1 MQTAN
6 TIHKYKGLTK
16 TFYRQFFIKKKNGRN
31 RRICAPSPELLAYQR
46 SQLQELS
53 YFFSSRNT
61 LFFSHQDRDIFHG
74 FLKDRNIVTCAEK
87 HIGFDHTICLDISN
101 CFDSITF
108 SMLNMDL
115 DSRLFHQD
123 GSLAQGFATSPILAN
138 IYLINPVSNLLTKIR
153 QLAPEA
159 IVTVYADDLH
169 ISLNNASYQKLN
181 LIIKLAIIEFAKYQ
195 LTINPRKTRIR
206 HASFGNRR
214 ILGIMV
220 DDTLKPSRKLKKKI
234 RAARFQHN
242 GPSLGGLVTAS
253 RMLRPRI
260 LR

>member
-6 TIHKYKGLTK
+6 TIYKYRGHSK

-31 RRICAPSPELLAYQR
+31 RRICAPSPELLEFQR
-46 SQLQELS
+46 SQLPMLEQRFAVKLQLLGQAG
-53 YFFSSRNT
+53 R
-61 LFFSHQDRDIFHG
+61 HIFHG
-74 FLKDRNIVTCAEK
+74 FLKNRNIVTCAEK

-101 CFDSITF
+101 CFDSI
-108 SMLNMDL
+108 SSRMLNFNL
-115 DSRLFHQD
+115 DSRFFHQD
-123 GSLAQGFATSPILAN
+123 GSLAQGFASSPILAN
-138 IYLINPVSNLLTKIR
+138 IYLITPVCILLAKIR
-153 QLAPEA
+153 QIAPEA
-159 IVTVYADDLH
+159 VVTVYADDLH

-181 LIIKLAIIEFAKYQ
+181 LIIKLAIIGFAKYH

-206 HASFGNRR
+206 HAKFGNRR

-234 RAARFQHN
+234 RAASFQHN
-242 GPSLGGLVTAS
+242 GPSLGGLVTCS
-253 RMLRPRI
+253 RMLKPRA

>member
-1 MQTAN
+1 MKTAN
-6 TIHKYKGLTK
+6 TIYKYRDHSK

-31 RRICAPSPELLAYQR
+31 RRICAPSPELLAFQR
-46 SQLQELS
+46 SQLESLS
-53 YFFSSRNT
+53 QLFYSRSKYNFSR
-61 LFFSHQDRDIFHG
+61 HDRDIFHG

-101 CFDSITF
+101 CFDSITAL
-108 SMLNMDL
+108 MLNLDL
-115 DSRLFHQD
+115 DPRLFHQD

-138 IYLINPVSNLLTKIR
+138 IYLIDPVSKLLYKIR
-153 QLAPEA
+153 QIAPEVV
-159 IVTVYADDLH
+159 VTVYADDLH

-181 LIIKLAIIEFAKYQ
+181 LIIKLAIIEFAKHH

-206 HASFGNRR
+206 HAKFGNRR

-220 DDTLKPSRKLKKKI
+220 GDTLKPSRKLKKKI
-234 RAARFQHN
+234 RAARFQRN
-242 GPSLGGLVTAS
+242 GPSLGGLTTAS
-253 RMLRPRI
+253 RCLRPRN